1 MKQTV
6 RVTDPDGQQEHH
18 VKVLDCDSI
27 TQVKEKI
34 LDAIYKNTPFSHRP
48 AKDDLDLGNDC
59 WHVAGTDWLFTF
71 TLLLRFLLNWSL
83 FLEIT
88 KVDVFK
94 ESSGSSSTS
103 PKVTRSC

>member
-1 MKQTV
+1 MHTSVIFPTCHILVFIAAVQTV

-48 AKDDLDLGNDC
+48 VKEELDLGNYYYYY
-59 WHVAGTDWLFTF
+59 
-71 TLLLRFLLNWSL
+71 FLIKKSPQVVK
-83 FLEIT
+83 IPGVKT
-88 KVDVFK
+88 KK
-94 ESSGSSSTS
+94 
-103 PKVTRSC
+103 